1 VDSLVFDART
11 YKIIGFALGL
21 FLAYRCRHLEKRWA
35 AVFLVP
41 FIITFTISHLTAQ
54 WFKGLTSSITSN
66 DMFWALVGIV
76 GGEIISIALMVTII
90 GILAA
95 NLMREQG
102 LLKQDEPSP
111 RDRYFQE
118 RVQTKVEEAALKK
131 LEKQLELGQGEP
143 SKGDYSIPVEVRVS
157 HEVIIGGSGSGKTT
171 LILEDI
177 ANDLQSACS
186 LVVFDSEGDIY
197 ERLLKVD
204 HPRVVLID
212 PSDECP
218 VSLSLFPSDV
228 DRATELITFALDAIN
243 NPLTPPMKNMLRF
256 VVRLCLQTENPTIH
270 TLREVF
276 TDFPKFERHI
286 DQLPETAQAFFKT
299 EFRAQKE
306 TRDRL
311 TQRIFPLCDRE
322 DFVRVFSGRQTLNIK
337 EKLDEGTLFLVRTP
351 DEFFTRFFTYLVY
364 QVIQERNPNDEL
376 MPVYLYLDEAKTVW
390 DGTLVSML
398 ERARK
403 RRLGLVLA
411 FQTLPQDNEQSLIS
425 NTAIKAVACGVSPRD
440 ARALADSV
448 DSHPDSLTR
457 KRPYT
462 FYFHVAGLHWRER
475 QTDKTALMKLPRRSN
490 IQLLKEK
497 NRELYCVPVPR
508 EAPEPIPSDD
518 MESVNKA

>member
-1 VDSLVFDART
+1 MVGHLYIQRPQDRNRVFWKRFNLVLEVVIAICVLIVAFDTQAKDFSLFDFLLVLLTCFLIPVVIFLEIDFVLHPKPPEKLDSAFREEMHSRILQAVAQATEPKKEPPVPDYSISVET
-11 YKIIGFALGL
+11 
-21 FLAYRCRHLEKRWA
+21 RC
-35 AVFLVP
+35 
-41 FIITFTISHLTAQ
+41 SHQ
-54 WFKGLTSSITSN
+54 
-66 DMFWALVGIV
+66 VIV
-76 GGEIISIALMVTII
+76 GGA
-90 GILAA
+90 
-95 NLMREQG
+95 
-102 LLKQDEPSP
+102 
-111 RDRYFQE
+111 
-118 RVQTKVEEAALKK
+118 
-131 LEKQLELGQGEP
+131 
-143 SKGDYSIPVEVRVS
+143 
-157 HEVIIGGSGSGKTT
+157 GSGKTT
-171 LILEDI
+171 LILEQI
-177 ANDLQSACS
+177 AEDLQKACS

-197 ERLLKVD
+197 PKLLKVD

-286 DQLPETAQAFFKT
+286 DQLPDTARDFFKT
-299 EFRAQKE
+299 EFKAQKE

-322 DFVRVFSGRQTLNIK
+322 DFVRVFSGRQTLNIR

-364 QVIQERNPNDEL
+364 QVIQERDPNDEL
-376 MPVYLYLDEAKTVW
+376 IPVYLYLDEAKTVW

-475 QTDKTALMKLPRRSN
+475 QTDKTALMKLSRRSN
-490 IQLLKEK
+490 VEELKRE
-497 NRELYCVPVPR
+497 NRKWCNPTTNGGQRVTCPG
-508 EAPEPIPSDD
+508 DD